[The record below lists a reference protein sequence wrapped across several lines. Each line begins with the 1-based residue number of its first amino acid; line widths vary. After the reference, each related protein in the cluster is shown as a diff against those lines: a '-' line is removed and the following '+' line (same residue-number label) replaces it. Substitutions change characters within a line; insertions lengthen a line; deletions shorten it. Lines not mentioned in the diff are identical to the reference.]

1 MRTAVWVAR
10 SKAPAVAL
18 AWPPAPQTHLL
29 ETPLPGG
36 AERLELRRGGASY
49 TPAML
54 EIHEDAVEP
63 LKGMGALR
71 ITAQEAD
78 DGVELQIDDATEPQE
93 GDEVVER
100 DGARVFL
107 DSVAAEVL
115 ADQVLGVDA
124 HGDHFHFTFDDQS
137 G

>member
-1 MRTAVWVAR
+1 
-10 SKAPAVAL
+10 
-18 AWPPAPQTHLL
+18 
-29 ETPLPGG
+29 
-36 AERLELRRGGASY
+36 
-49 TPAML
+49 ML
-54 EIHEDAVEP
+54 ESHDDPVAP

-71 ITAQEAD
+71 ITALEAD
-78 DGVELQIDDATEPQE
+78 DGVELQIDDATEPEE

-124 HGDHFHFTFDDQS
+124 HGDHFHFTFDDQQA
-137 G
+137 